1 MRGRN
6 SVFRRLR
13 NSSILSGLMV
23 QVTRR
28 EIMLSTSLRDV
39 ASRGRNGTPGV
50 VAGQDLRRRW
60 KCCEQQRTTGAKAR
74 SFQPDYAALKGRSS
88 TALTASSTRRIR
100 IVLPWV
106 FLQHGSSYT
115 DDKNRSSMD
124 LRHGDKEPLL
134 HAESCAQ
141 ACTRR

>member
-88 TALTASSTRRIR
+88 TTLTGLDTE
-100 IVLPWV
+100 
-106 FLQHGSSYT
+106 
-115 DDKNRSSMD
+115 
-124 LRHGDKEPLL
+124 DKEPLFHGSSTRGKRTALQRVFL
-134 HAESCAQ
+134 H
-141 ACTRR
+141 